1 MTQNDPPVNPQG
13 QAGQPDASAPKAKS
27 APRRK
32 RSWLRRVLYV
42 IVALIVLL
50 IIIVLLIPTI
60 ASTAW
65 VRSIVVNKVNANLNG
80 HVEIA
85 SWSLGWFSPL
95 EVSGI
100 KVFDDQNRQVLQIPH
115 VVSHPSFISAIFGK
129 YDIGETTID
138 GLDFNAI
145 RYADGTLNLAKLA
158 KSQPASASSSSPAP
172 APEPS
177 PKSNET
183 ATSAPAKTED
193 KGNSNLQISGELRV
207 TNARGTI
214 EMDTINPDTHQ
225 EQHQMGNFSNKLLD
239 VVLRPAPTMADGV
252 AKVQIDQLS
261 AGLPGVQLVI
271 NGGVDD
277 SGGSTQLDKMTADL
291 TYDASK
297 LWQFIYP
304 SLSKAD
310 QERYKDAKVTGSYTK
325 RFNIGGSFKPGNAA
339 AIAGIVASG
348 DLAIDSFDSSGV
360 TIQKLDIP
368 ILLKD
373 AVLSLAF
380 ADKPAGQNYAPP
392 ASCNGGTID
401 LGGISVDL
409 KEMGQKD
416 GHMRMN
422 VPAGKRLMTNVSLN
436 PAFAHLLGDYINN
449 TLFANAEN
457 AAGMVDLT
465 INSCT
470 GFPLDSSMLEQSPAN
485 TGAIDLTIQ
494 IHRVQLG
501 NKMLNDISQQ
511 IATNQIFGG
520 QTLAVQSLQ
529 GEIPGIHVHVEHG
542 ITNEDMT
549 MTFGQG
555 GRPLSLN
562 GSVVMATK
570 QMNMT
575 LDLPWQLLGFGKNTK
590 QMGFL
595 AGNGIQI
602 PLSGTVSQPQ
612 FDASK
617 AVQANLQKAPADVLK
632 GLLGGQG
639 NQQEGATSQPSNQK
653 EKGNPLNQLQDLFNQ
668 NRKKK

>member
-1 MTQNDPPVNPQG
+1 MMQNDPTHNPPG
-13 QAGQPDASAPKAKS
+13 PPAQPDPSDPKAKP
-27 APRRK
+27 APPARK

-50 IIIVLLIPTI
+50 IIVVLLIPTI

-95 EVSGI
+95 EVSGV

-115 VVSHPSFISAIFGK
+115 VVSHLSFISAIFGK
-129 YDIGETTID
+129 YDLGETTID

-145 RYADGTLNLAKLA
+145 RYADGTLNLAKLV
-158 KSQPASASSSSPAP
+158 KSQPSDASSSTSAPPPTKGTDKGSP
-172 APEPS
+172 
-177 PKSNET
+177 
-183 ATSAPAKTED
+183 APAKTED
-193 KGNSNLQISGELRV
+193 KGNSSLQISGELKV

-214 EMDTINPDTHQ
+214 EVDTINPDTHQ
-225 EQHQMGNFSNKLLD
+225 EQHQLGNFSNKLLD
-239 VVLRPAPTMADGV
+239 VVLRPAPSMADGV

-261 AGLPGVQLVI
+261 AGLPGLQLVI
-271 NGGVDD
+271 NGNVDD
-277 SGGSTQLDKMTADL
+277 SAGSSQLDKMTADL

-297 LWQFIYP
+297 LWQLIYP

-310 QERYKDAKVTGSYTK
+310 QDRYKDAKVTGSYTK
-325 RFNIGGSFKPGNAA
+325 RFNIGGNFKPGNGA

-348 DLAIDSFDSSGV
+348 DLMIDLFDSSGV

-368 ILLKD
+368 IFLKD
-373 AVLSLAF
+373 GVLSLEL
-380 ADKPAGQNYAPP
+380 ADKPAGQNYATP
-392 ASCNGGTID
+392 ATFNGGTID
-401 LGGISVDL
+401 LGGINVDL
-409 KEMGQKD
+409 KD
-416 GHMRMN
+416 PHMRLSA
-422 VPAGKRLMTNVSLN
+422 PAGKKLLTNVNLN

-457 AAGMVDLT
+457 AAGLLDLT

-470 GFPLDSSMLEQSPAN
+470 GFPLDNSMLEQSQNN
-485 TGAIDLTIQ
+485 TGAMDLTLQ
-494 IHRVQLG
+494 INQVQLG
-501 NKMLNDISQQ
+501 NKMLTEMSQQ
-511 IATNQIFGG
+511 IGSSQLFGG

-529 GEIPGIHVHVEHG
+529 GSIPGIHVHVEHG

-602 PLSGTVSQPQ
+602 PLTGTVSQPQ

-617 AVQANLQKAPADVLK
+617 AVQANLQKAPQDVLK

-639 NQQEGATSQPSNQK
+639 NQQDGATSQPSK
-653 EKGNPLNQLQDLFNQ
+653 EKENPINQLQDLFNQ

>member
-13 QAGQPDASAPKAKS
+13 QPGQPDASAPKAKP
-27 APRRK
+27 APPPRK

-50 IIIVLLIPTI
+50 VIVVLLIPTI

-95 EVSGI
+95 EVSGV

-115 VVSHPSFISAIFGK
+115 IVSHPSFISAIFGK

-158 KSQPASASSSSPAP
+158 KSQPASSSPSSSAP
-172 APEPS
+172 APQPA
-177 PKSNET
+177 PKSNEQSSP
-183 ATSAPAKTED
+183 ASAKADEEK
-193 KGNSNLQISGELRV
+193 KSSLQISGELKI

-239 VVLRPAPTMADGV
+239 VVLRPAPSIADGV

-291 TYDASK
+291 TYDAAK
-297 LWQFIYP
+297 LWQLIYP

-310 QERYKDAKVTGSYTK
+310 QDRYKDAKVAGSYTK
-325 RFNIGGSFKPGNAA
+325 RFNIGGNFKPGSGA

-348 DLAIDSFDSSGV
+348 DLMIDLFDSSGV

-373 AVLSLAF
+373 GVLALVLP
-380 ADKPAGQNYAPP
+380 DKAAGQNYATA
-392 ASCNGGTID
+392 ASFNGGTMD

-409 KEMGQKD
+409 KD
-416 GHMRMN
+416 PHMRLSA
-422 VPAGKRLMTNVSLN
+422 PAGKKLLSNVNLN

-457 AAGMVDLT
+457 AAGLLDLT

-470 GFPLDSSMLEQSPAN
+470 GFPLDSSMLEQSPA
-485 TGAIDLTIQ
+485 
-494 IHRVQLG
+494 
-501 NKMLNDISQQ
+501 
-511 IATNQIFGG
+511 
-520 QTLAVQSLQ
+520 
-529 GEIPGIHVHVEHG
+529 
-542 ITNEDMT
+542 
-549 MTFGQG
+549 
-555 GRPLSLN
+555 
-562 GSVVMATK
+562 
-570 QMNMT
+570 
-575 LDLPWQLLGFGKNTK
+575 
-590 QMGFL
+590 
-595 AGNGIQI
+595 
-602 PLSGTVSQPQ
+602 
-612 FDASK
+612 
-617 AVQANLQKAPADVLK
+617 
-632 GLLGGQG
+632 
-639 NQQEGATSQPSNQK
+639 
-653 EKGNPLNQLQDLFNQ
+653 
-668 NRKKK
+668 

>member
-1 MTQNDPPVNPQG
+1 MTQNDPNETPS
-13 QAGQPDASAPKAKS
+13 GQPSEPTSSDPKAKP
-27 APRRK
+27 APPPRK
-32 RSWLRRVLYV
+32 RSWVRRVLYV
-42 IVALIVLL
+42 IVALIVILVVV
-50 IIIVLLIPTI
+50 VLLIPTI

-80 HVEIA
+80 HIEIA

-95 EVSGI
+95 EVSGV

-115 VVSHPSFISAIFGK
+115 VVSHLSFISAIFGK

-158 KSQPASASSSSPAP
+158 KSQPANASSSPA
-172 APEPS
+172 A
-177 PKSNET
+177 PKSSEKGSATT
-183 ATSAPAKTED
+183 AKAADQNKS
-193 KGNSNLQISGELRV
+193 SLQISGELKV

-214 EMDTINPDTHQ
+214 EVDSVNPDTHQ
-225 EQHQMGNFSNKLLD
+225 EQHQLGNFSNKLLD
-239 VVLRPAPTMADGV
+239 VVLRPAPKIADGV

-261 AGLPGVQLVI
+261 AGLPGLQLVI

-277 SGGSTQLDKMTADL
+277 SGGSSQLDKMTADL
-291 TYDASK
+291 TYDAAK
-297 LWQFIYP
+297 LWQLIYP

-310 QERYKDAKVTGSYTK
+310 QDRYKDAKVTGSYTK
-325 RFNIGGSFKPGNAA
+325 RFNIGGNFKPGNGA

-348 DLAIDSFDSSGV
+348 DLMIDLFDSSGV

-373 AVLSLAF
+373 GILSLVLP
-380 ADKPAGQNYAPP
+380 DKPAGQNYATA
-392 ASCNGGTID
+392 ASFNGGTID
-401 LGGISVDL
+401 VGGISVDL
-409 KEMGQKD
+409 KEMDKPT
-416 GHMRMN
+416 GHMRLN
-422 VPAGKRLMTNVSLN
+422 VPAGKKLLSNVNLN

-457 AAGMVDLT
+457 AAGLLDLT
-465 INSCT
+465 INNCT
-470 GFPLDSSMLEQSPAN
+470 GFPLDNSMLEQSPSN
-485 TGAIDLTIQ
+485 TGAIDLMLQ
-494 IHRVQLG
+494 INQVQLG
-501 NKMLNDISQQ
+501 NKMLTEMSQQ
-511 IATNQIFGG
+511 IGSSQLFGG

-529 GEIPGIHVHVEHG
+529 GSIPGIHVHIEHG

-555 GRPLSLN
+555 GRPLTLN

-602 PLSGTVSQPQ
+602 PLTGTVSQPQ

-639 NQQEGATSQPSNQK
+639 NQQDGATSQPSNQK
-653 EKGNPLNQLQDLFNQ
+653 EKENPLNQLQDLFNQ

>member
-1 MTQNDPPVNPQG
+1 MTQHDPIENPS
-13 QAGQPDASAPKAKS
+13 GQPPQPNPADPKAKP
-27 APRRK
+27 APPPRK
-32 RSWLRRVLYV
+32 RSWVRRVLYV
-42 IVALIVLL
+42 IVALIALL
-50 IIIVLLIPTI
+50 IIVVLLIPTI

-95 EVSGI
+95 EVSGV

-115 VVSHPSFISAIFGK
+115 VVSHLSFISAIFGK
-129 YDIGETTID
+129 YDLGETTID

-158 KSQPASASSSSPAP
+158 KSQPTNASSAPPAP
-172 APEPS
+172 APVA
-177 PKSNET
+177 KSNEQ
-183 ATSAPAKTED
+183 SAPAPAKAHEE
-193 KGNSNLQISGELRV
+193 KKSSLQISGELKV

-214 EMDTINPDTHQ
+214 EVDTINPDTHQ
-225 EQHQMGNFSNKLLD
+225 EQHQMGNFSSKLLD
-239 VVLRPAPTMADGV
+239 VVLRPAPSMADGV

-261 AGLPGVQLVI
+261 AGLPGVQLVV
-271 NGGVDD
+271 NGNVDD
-277 SGGSTQLDKMTADL
+277 SAGSTQLDKMTADL
-291 TYDASK
+291 TYDAAK
-297 LWQFIYP
+297 LWQLIYP

-310 QERYKDAKVTGSYTK
+310 QERYKDAKVAGSYTK

-348 DLAIDSFDSSGV
+348 DLVVDLFDSSGV

-373 AVLSLAF
+373 GVLSLVL
-380 ADKPAGQNYAPP
+380 ADKPAGQDYATP

-401 LGGISVDL
+401 IGGISVDL
-409 KEMGQKD
+409 KD
-416 GHMRMN
+416 PHMRLN
-422 VPAGKRLMTNVSLN
+422 APAGKKLLSNVNLN

-457 AAGMVDLT
+457 AAGLLDLT

-494 IHRVQLG
+494 IDRVQLG

-511 IATNQIFGG
+511 IGSSGLFGG

-529 GEIPGIHVHVEHG
+529 GKIPGIHVHVEHG
-542 ITNEDMT
+542 VTNEDMT

-555 GRPLSLN
+555 GRPLTLN

-595 AGNGIQI
+595 SGNGIQI

-653 EKGNPLNQLQDLFNQ
+653 EKENPLNQLQDLFNQ
-668 NRKKK
+668 SRKKK

>member
-1 MTQNDPPVNPQG
+1 MTQNDPPINPPG
-13 QAGQPDASAPKAKS
+13 QPDQPDASASKAKP
-27 APRRK
+27 APPPRK
-32 RSWLRRVLYV
+32 RSWLRRALYV
-42 IVALIVLL
+42 MVALIVLL
-50 IIIVLLIPTI
+50 VIVVLLIPTI

-85 SWSLGWFSPL
+85 SWSMGWFSPL
-95 EVSGI
+95 EVSGV

-115 VVSHPSFISAIFGK
+115 VVSHLSFISAIFGK
-129 YDIGETTID
+129 YDLGETTID

-145 RYADGTLNLAKLA
+145 RYSDGTLNLAKLA
-158 KSQPASASSSSPAP
+158 KSQPTQAGAASSAP
-172 APEPS
+172 P
-177 PKSNET
+177 PKDNEKG
-183 ATSAPAKTED
+183 TSAPAKAED
-193 KGNSNLQISGELRV
+193 KGNSTLKISGELKV

-214 EMDTINPDTHQ
+214 EMDSINPDTHQ
-225 EQHQMGNFSNKLLD
+225 EQRQMGNFSNKLLD
-239 VVLRPAPTMADGV
+239 VVLRPAPSMADGV

-271 NGGVDD
+271 NGNVDD
-277 SGGSTQLDKMTADL
+277 SSGSAQLDKMTADL

-325 RFNIGGSFKPGNAA
+325 QFKIGGNFKPGNGT

-348 DLAIDSFDSSGV
+348 DLTIDLFDSSGM

-373 AVLSLAF
+373 GVLALVL
-380 ADKPAGQNYAPP
+380 ADKSAGQNYAPP
-392 ASCNGGTID
+392 ATCNGGTLD
-401 LGGISVDL
+401 LGGFSVDL
-409 KEMGQKD
+409 KEMDQKT
-416 GHMRMN
+416 GHMRLN
-422 VPAGKRLMTNVSLN
+422 GPAGKKLLNNVNLN
-436 PAFAHLLGDYINN
+436 PAFAHLLGGYINN

-457 AAGMVDLT
+457 AAGLLDLT

-470 GFPLDSSMLEQSPAN
+470 GFPLDSSMLDQSPAN

-494 IHRVQLG
+494 IDRVQLG
-501 NKMLNDISQQ
+501 NKMLSDISQQ
-511 IATNQIFGG
+511 IGSSGIFGG

-529 GEIPGIHVHVEHG
+529 GKIPGIHVHVEHG

-555 GRPLSLN
+555 GRPLTLN

-602 PLSGTVSQPQ
+602 PLTGTVSQPQ

-639 NQQEGATSQPSNQK
+639 NQQEGATSQPSK
-653 EKGNPLNQLQDLFNQ
+653 EKENPLNQLQDLFNQ